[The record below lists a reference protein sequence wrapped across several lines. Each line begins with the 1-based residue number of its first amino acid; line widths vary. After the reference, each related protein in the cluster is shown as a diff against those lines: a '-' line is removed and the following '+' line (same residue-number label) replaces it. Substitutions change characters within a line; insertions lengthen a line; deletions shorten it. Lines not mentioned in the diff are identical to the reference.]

1 MLKLRLVVDSNIL
14 FAALIKEGITAKLL
28 LSERLELFAP
38 ERLIEEF
45 RKYEEYI
52 LSKTHRSKVDFE
64 RFLSTLEGRIEIIP
78 KSEFEEWVE
87 EAKKV
92 CKLDDFP
99 FVALAKALLLQIA
112 FQRFVEEKL
121 EEFKELE
128 RIVEKSELT
137 EEEALELGSSL
148 INLWQKGMKCCLGRS
163 ELRCY

>member
-1 MLKLRLVVDSNIL
+1 MVLKLRLVVDSNVL

-64 RFLSTLEGRIEIIP
+64 RFLSILEGRIEIIP
-78 KSEFEEWVE
+78 KSEFEEWIE

-112 FQRFVEEKL
+112 FQRFIEEKL

-137 EEEALELGSSL
+137 EEEALELGKLVNKSL
-148 INLWQKGMKCCLGRS
+148 AKRYEMLLGKK
-163 ELRCY
+163 